1 MIINSKVKLISKLA
15 LLCLTILIVISG
27 LGVYWKHQ
35 SRFSDN
41 SPYRGAQYTQ
51 NKQFLDGFDKF
62 YPGPQFPN
70 SQING
75 KWQGWTASQSMW
87 YYNTTQGSDLIPYD
101 FFLFLEQHNSNELFR
116 SEKNFDKFRYI
127 VQKPTESNPDGLPLG
142 FVKDEYLGK
151 SYVGLT
157 CAACHTSQVV
167 YNKTAIRIDGGPAM
181 ANMDMFMRELEAALS
196 ATLQDKNK
204 KHRFIANVL
213 NYNLKQGILGQHNY
227 DNEQAIEADLHKYML
242 QVSLYNYINFS
253 PTEYGYARLD
263 AFGRIFNRVLQHTL
277 NKKQLQQSIAESFDG
292 ATASELLRDLNDGL
306 VDNDDL
312 PRVFDRLISQFDLDP
327 DSVNLVENMAQ
338 LRKLKEILFNAP
350 DAPVS
355 YPFLWDIA
363 QHDYVQWNGIAANA
377 GVGAVGRNTGEVM
390 GVFATLD
397 WYESKNGTL
406 STLIGGQPKNDNG
419 KYTHFKSS
427 VDLTNL
433 RLIESQLKDLTSPM
447 WPEEI
452 LGRIKWQDVKAGQ
465 TLFEQHCGS
474 CHLPIE
480 ATNPRRKVVAQMAK
494 LEAIQTDEKM
504 AANSVNFKGHTGI
517 LEGIYL
523 GTDVGDILLQEQAP
537 VAAILTAAT
546 RNVVA
551 TPDPDKGWLANWF
564 DWLYNLAVTFFD
576 NDIKQSI
583 KRGDYN
589 PDTTANPWA
598 SLLAY
603 KARPMNGVWATAPYL
618 HNGSV
623 PTLYDL
629 LLPKCDAKQ
638 IKAGEKCRPEQFV
651 VGSRLFD
658 PEKVGFVS
666 DGYEGFIFD
675 TSKVGNSNAGHEYG
689 TKDIQLHNG
698 QVLPALTDKQR
709 WQIVEYMKSI

>member
-1 MIINSKVKLISKLA
+1 MILNGKIKIITKLGLVFFS
-15 LLCLTILIVISG
+15 LLILISG

-35 SRFSDN
+35 SRYSDN
-41 SPYRGAQYTQ
+41 SPYRGAQYIQ
-51 NKQFLDGFDKF
+51 NSQFMDGFDKI
-62 YPGPQFPN
+62 YPSPQFPN
-70 SQING
+70 SEING
-75 KWQGWTASQSMW
+75 KWQGWNASQSMW
-87 YYNTTQGSDLIPYD
+87 YYNTTQGSDLLPYD
-101 FFLFLEQHNSNELFR
+101 FFLFLEQHNSSELFR
-116 SEKNFDKFRYI
+116 SEKNIDRFRYI
-127 VQKPTESNPDGLPLG
+127 VQKPTEANPDGLPLG

-151 SYVGLT
+151 TYLGLT

-167 YNKTAIRIDGGPAM
+167 YNNTAIRIDGGPAM

-196 ATLQDKNK
+196 ETLQDKRK
-204 KHRFIANVL
+204 KRRFINNVL
-213 NYNLKQGILGQHNY
+213 NHNLQQGILGQVNY
-227 DNEQAIEADLHKYML
+227 EDEQNIEADLHKYML
-242 QVSLYNYINFS
+242 QVSLYNYINHS

-277 NKKQLQQSIAESFDG
+277 NKKQLQQSIADTFDG
-292 ATASELLRDLNDGL
+292 QTATKLLKDLNNGL
-306 VDNDDL
+306 IANDQL
-312 PRVFDRLISQFDLDP
+312 PRVFDRLVGQFNLDP
-327 DSVNLVENMAQ
+327 DSADLVANMAQ
-338 LRKLKEILFNAP
+338 LKQLKEKLFNAP

-397 WYESKNGTL
+397 WYESKSANL
-406 STLIGGQPKNDNG
+406 STFLGDQPKNDNG

-427 VDLTNL
+427 VDFTNL
-433 RLIESQLKDLTSPM
+433 RLIESQLRDLTSPI
-447 WPEEI
+447 WPEEV
-452 LGRIKWQDVKAGQ
+452 LGRIKWADVKAGQ
-465 TLFEQHCGS
+465 LLFEQHCAN

-480 ATNPRRKVVAQMAK
+480 STNPRRKVIAQMSK
-494 LEAIQTDEKM
+494 LEEIQTDDKM
-504 AANSVNFKGHTGI
+504 ATNSVSYTGQTGI
-517 LEGIYL
+517 LQGIYL

-551 TPDPDKGWLANWF
+551 TPDPDKGWLTNWF

-583 KRGDYN
+583 KRGNYN

-629 LLPKCDAKQ
+629 LLPKCNAQ
-638 IKAGEKCRPEQFV
+638 QQQAGEKCRPEKFV

-658 PEKVGFVS
+658 PVKVGFIS
-666 DGYEGFIFD
+666 EGYDGFVFD

-689 TKDIQLHNG
+689 TKDIQLPNG